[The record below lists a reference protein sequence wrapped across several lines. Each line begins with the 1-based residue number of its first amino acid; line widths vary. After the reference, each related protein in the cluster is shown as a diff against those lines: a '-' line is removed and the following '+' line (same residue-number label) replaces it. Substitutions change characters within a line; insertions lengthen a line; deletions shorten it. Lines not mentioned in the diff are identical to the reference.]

1 MPTLLYC
8 WRCKADVAMLD
19 EAEWA
24 VIHPLLLEDL
34 RCIKRYRNTFGA
46 TLPFAIAQ
54 VASLALDAYVAMTGF
69 PEKNPEN
76 LWHHRRSVYG
86 PPCHAC
92 GKPLRTPRARFC
104 AECGARPCSVR
115 IDAPNMV

>member
-24 VIHPLLLEDL
+24 VIPARTSFDPLAPAAKRRPSRVGTRSRLVRTGIIHPLLLEDL

-54 VASLALDAYVAMTGF
+54 VASLALDAYVAMNGF

-76 LWHHRRSVYG
+76 LWHHRRSV
-86 PPCHAC
+86 
-92 GKPLRTPRARFC
+92 
-104 AECGARPCSVR
+104 
-115 IDAPNMV
+115 